1 MSNDDLILQLL
12 KESRDAIN
20 SLTDAVNDL
29 KIEIVGR
36 EKCDGYRKDFSCRLD
51 DMDGRLKKLEEDRRL
66 IGLTWDTVK
75 NNSVLKAGFF
85 ALTLGVASP
94 LVNQITGVSEKY
106 GIREAA
112 IVSAII
118 IIAIA
123 IAWALM
129 NRSATKKLLN
139 W

>member
-51 DMDGRLKKLEEDRRL
+51 NMDDRLKKLEEDRRL
-66 IGLTWDTVK
+66 IGLTWDTVR
-75 NNSVLKAGFF
+75 NNSVLKAGFL
-85 ALTLGVASP
+85 ALA
-94 LVNQITGVSEKY
+94 VNAVLPFTGRIGEVSEKY
-106 GIREAA
+106 GIREALVVGAIFVIAVA
-112 IVSAII
+112 IVWI
-118 IIAIA
+118 
-123 IAWALM
+123 LL
-129 NRSATKKLLN
+129 NRDATKKLLN

>member
-1 MSNDDLILQLL
+1 
-12 KESRDAIN
+12 
-20 SLTDAVNDL
+20 
-29 KIEIVGR
+29 
-36 EKCDGYRKDFSCRLD
+36 
-51 DMDGRLKKLEEDRRL
+51 MDGRLKKLEEDRRL